1 MIVDIGEPTLLVPGP
16 VTTQARVVPLKGN
29 NNLDVIR
36 HDGRV
41 WLAWRTAPT
50 HFASRHARIEV
61 VSAETL
67 AGPWRAETTFTTG
80 ADLRECRFVEW
91 KGRLHLYVMELGTN
105 AFAFEP
111 CRTHVLIHDGER
123 FGEARAVWESATVPW
138 RFRVVDGRLLAYV
151 YTGADK
157 IYIPVPEPTTVEIWS
172 SEDGI
177 DWVHDP
183 GPIHHGGCEFDAVQ
197 LDDGS
202 LLGVTRVEGP
212 SFWGSTVL
220 RGRLGEPPEDWRAVD
235 DPRKFDSPH
244 VFRHGDRILMV
255 ARRHL
260 RNDGRFDL
268 GWARPG
274 PAIRTRLYDVVYS
287 ATRKRSAL
295 WEIDPET
302 LNVIW
307 VTDLPSRGDT
317 SFGAVLT
324 GDGGSFDVVDYTSPL
339 DGPDTSWIRGQLGRT
354 QVIAT
359 RVDIS

>member
-1 MIVDIGEPTLLVPGP
+1 MMLEMHEPTRLVPGP
-16 VTTQARVVPLKGN
+16 VTAQTGIVPLRGN

-50 HFASRHARIEV
+50 HFASARPRIEV
-61 VSAETL
+61 VSAPEL
-67 AGPWRAETTFTTG
+67 SGPWRAETTFSTG

-91 KGRLHLYVMELGTN
+91 RGRLHLYVLELGTN
-105 AFAFEP
+105 AFAFQP
-111 CRTHVLIHDGER
+111 RRTHLLRHDGER
-123 FGEARAVWESATVPW
+123 FVDPQIVWESPTVPW
-138 RFRVVDGRLLAYV
+138 RFRVVDGNLRAFV

-157 IYIPVPEPTTVEIWS
+157 IYTPIPEPTTVEVWS
-172 SEDGI
+172 SDDGI
-177 DWVHDP
+177 DWRPDP
-183 GPIHHGGCEFDAVQ
+183 GPIHRGGCEFDAVE
-197 LDDGS
+197 LDDGT

-212 SFWGSTVL
+212 TFWGSTVT
-220 RGRLGEPPEDWRAVD
+220 RGRLGEPPEAWRAVD

-244 VFRHGDRILMV
+244 VFRHGERILMV

-260 RNDGRFDL
+260 RHEGRFDL
-268 GWARPG
+268 GWTRPR

-307 VTDLPSRGDT
+307 LNDLPSRGDT
-317 SFGAVLT
+317 SFGAVLS
-324 GDGGSFDVVDYTSPL
+324 GDDDAFVVVDYTSPL
-339 DGPDTSWIRGQLGRT
+339 DGPDTSWIRGQLGPTQIIST
-354 QVIAT
+354 QVT
-359 RVDIS
+359 MR